1 MLPPVSEACGG
12 VQLRRSVTLTCT
24 HFQVKIT
31 RSEQEH
37 VLIEGSINSC
47 RVSIKVKQ
55 ADELEEI
62 LARKLLRFLMQRA
75 DEFKVLRRVPV
86 PGYDISFLI
95 THIHAEEMYKHKL
108 VDFIVAFMEDIDKE
122 VSELKLAVNQRGREV
137 ASSFLRGFT

>member
-1 MLPPVSEACGG
+1 MAV
-12 VQLRRSVTLTCT
+12 
-24 HFQVKIT
+24 QVKIT

-47 RVSIKVKQ
+47 RISIKVKQ

-86 PGYDISFLI
+86 PGFDISFLI

-108 VDFIVAFMEDIDKE
+108 VDFIIAFMEDIDRE
-122 VSELKLAVNQRGREV
+122 VSDLKLSVNARGREV
-137 ASSFLRGFT
+137 ATSFLKGFT

>member
-1 MLPPVSEACGG
+1 VA
-12 VQLRRSVTLTCT
+12 V
-24 HFQVKIT
+24 QVKIT

-47 RVSIKVKQ
+47 RISIKVKQ

-86 PGYDISFLI
+86 PGFDISFLI

-108 VDFIVAFMEDIDKE
+108 VDFIIAFMEDIDRE
-122 VSELKLAVNQRGREV
+122 VSDLKLSVNARGREV
-137 ASSFLRGFT
+137 ATSFLKGFT